1 MPKIVVRQ
9 NNCRTLVE
17 RVRIST
23 LAPFAFFALNNS
35 VGVNGYG
42 YTSHLNTKFYKTQL
56 GNRYQ
61 TR

>member
-42 YTSHLNTKFYKTQL
+42 YTSHLNTKFYKL
-56 GNRYQ
+56 N
-61 TR
+61 